1 MVLAVVAEIVTAVI
15 DFKNLIRVA
24 VHPASG
30 HEKCGFDII
39 FIKNVKNF
47 YSIFIAPCGVK

>member
-1 MVLAVVAEIVTAVI
+1 MILAVVAEVVTAVI

-39 FIKNVKNF
+39 FIKNVKNL
-47 YSIFIAPCGVK
+47 YSIFIAPRGVK